1 MIWRDGRGA
10 VPKIHQGEDAP
21 PSRMHKATA
30 IAYWLIPARPVREL
44 FSEIIR
50 ILAEELDAPRFE
62 PHLTLFATLGSDQS
76 ARKLLRR
83 IKTQR
88 IHLAVRDV
96 GFSAKFSKT
105 LFVRL
110 ESSDALT
117 ELRNE
122 LRHSE
127 KSRAEPL
134 PHKTPA
140 LLDEGASLSAAL
152 PDPHMSLIYKKL
164 APRAQSE
171 LASAIKFPFPGVVF
185 DCIKAIRCSAPTR
198 TRADV
203 ESWKVIARKSLQ

>member
-1 MIWRDGRGA
+1 MIWRDGRCA

-50 ILAEELDAPRFE
+50 ILAEELNAPRFE
-62 PHLTLFATLGSDQS
+62 PHLTLFAAPGGDQS

-83 IKTQR
+83 IKAQR

-105 LFVRL
+105 LFVRF
-110 ESSDALT
+110 ESSDAFT

-122 LRHSE
+122 LRHGA

-134 PHKTPA
+134 P
-140 LLDEGASLSAAL
+140 
-152 PDPHMSLIYKKL
+152 DPHVSLIYKKL

-185 DCIKAIRCSAPTR
+185 DCIKSIRCCVAAR

-203 ESWKVIARKSLQ
+203 ESWKVIARKSLHQ

>member
-1 MIWRDGRGA
+1 MR
-10 VPKIHQGEDAP
+10 
-21 PSRMHKATA
+21 KATA

-62 PHLTLFATLGSDQS
+62 PHLTVLVTPGSDQS
-76 ARKLLRR
+76 ARNLLRR
-83 IKTQR
+83 IKAAR
-88 IHLAVRDV
+88 IHLPVRDV

-105 LFVRL
+105 LFVRF
-110 ESSDALT
+110 ESSDSFA

-122 LRHSE
+122 LRQGA
-127 KSRAEPL
+127 KSRA
-134 PHKTPA
+134 K
-140 LLDEGASLSAAL
+140 SW
-152 PDPHMSLIYKKL
+152 PDPHVSLIYKKL

-185 DCIKAIRCSAPTR
+185 DCIKAIRCSAPSQ

-203 ESWKVIARKSLQ
+203 EAWKVIARKSLQ

>member
-1 MIWRDGRGA
+1 MR
-10 VPKIHQGEDAP
+10 
-21 PSRMHKATA
+21 KATA

-62 PHLTLFATLGSDQS
+62 PHLSLLATPGSDQS
-76 ARKLLRR
+76 ARNLLRR
-83 IKTQR
+83 IEAQR

-96 GFSAKFSKT
+96 GFSAEFSKT
-105 LFVRL
+105 LFVRF

-122 LRHSE
+122 LGRGV
-127 KSRAEPL
+127 KS
-134 PHKTPA
+134 
-140 LLDEGASLSAAL
+140 L
-152 PDPHMSLIYKKL
+152 PDPYVSLIYKKL

-185 DCIKAIRCSAPTR
+185 DCIKAIRCSAPAR

-203 ESWKVIARKSLQ
+203 EAWKVIARKSLQ

>member
-1 MIWRDGRGA
+1 MR
-10 VPKIHQGEDAP
+10 
-21 PSRMHKATA
+21 KATA

-62 PHLTLFATLGSDQS
+62 PHLTLFATLGSDES

-88 IHLAVRDV
+88 IHLPVRDV

-105 LFVRL
+105 LFVRF

-122 LRHSE
+122 LWHGA
-127 KSRAEPL
+127 KSRAESL
-134 PHKTPA
+134 PRKTPA
-140 LLDEGASLSAAL
+140 LLHEGASLYAAL
-152 PDPHMSLIYKKL
+152 PDPHVSLIYKKL

-185 DCIKAIRCSAPTR
+185 DCIKAIRCSAPAR

-203 ESWKVIARKSLQ
+203 EAWKVIARKSLQ

>member
-1 MIWRDGRGA
+1 MR
-10 VPKIHQGEDAP
+10 
-21 PSRMHKATA
+21 KATA

-62 PHLTLFATLGSDQS
+62 PHLTLFATPGSDQS

-83 IKTQR
+83 IKAQR
-88 IHLAVRDV
+88 IHLPVRDV

-105 LFVRL
+105 LFVRF

-122 LRHSE
+122 LWHGA
-127 KSRAEPL
+127 KSRAESL
-134 PHKTPA
+134 PRKTRA
-140 LLDEGASLSAAL
+140 LLHEGASLYAAL
-152 PDPHMSLIYKKL
+152 PNPHVSLIYKKL

-185 DCIKAIRCSAPTR
+185 DCIKAIRCSMPAR
-198 TRADV
+198 MRADV
-203 ESWKVIARKSLQ
+203 EGWKVIARKSLQ

>member
-1 MIWRDGRGA
+1 MR
-10 VPKIHQGEDAP
+10 
-21 PSRMHKATA
+21 KATA

-50 ILAEELDAPRFE
+50 ILAEELGAPRFE
-62 PHLTLFATLGSDQS
+62 PHLTLFAAPGSDQS
-76 ARKLLRR
+76 AGKLLRR
-83 IKTQR
+83 IKAHR
-88 IHLAVRDV
+88 IHLLVRDV
-96 GFSAKFSKT
+96 GFSAKFAKT
-105 LFVRL
+105 LFVRF

-122 LRHSE
+122 LRHGA

-134 PHKTPA
+134 
-140 LLDEGASLSAAL
+140 L
-152 PDPHMSLIYKKL
+152 DPHVSLIYKKL

-185 DCIKAIRCSAPTR
+185 DCIKAIRCSVPAR

-203 ESWKVIARKSLQ
+203 ESWKVIARKSLHQ